1 MKKIV
6 AILLALALAF
16 ALAACGASGAP
27 SGPSSGSTP
36 PAAANS
42 GTPSNTDSSDP
53 VTLAFVI
60 PGTNSQYWNQYCGT
74 GCMNAITDIEKEYGV
89 TVNATMYGATDEGDT
104 ESYLGIMESTIATRP
119 DIIITATMEENGTI
133 SVVKDAYNAGIYLN
147 FFSLGIAAGNDEYF
161 GALYYCDQPQ
171 QGEVAGEFIGGKLI
185 EKYGDLEDWSEYYV
199 GAHLATSTSVLE
211 QKMEMFSKKIAEVC
225 PGINVLDTLYNEN
238 DVNTAQANVENQIS
252 TYGDK
257 LVAIFGGNNVS
268 GDGIVLAVKN
278 SGRTDIIS
286 CAVDSDE
293 TEIEGLVNGH
303 LTAILCQT
311 PYAQTYYA
319 TYDALKAFLDGVDL
333 DTFNNSEPSYNY
345 PCTPVTAENMEETE
359 YAALLDP
366 TTLAL
371 WLAGPVLTRPA
382 GIQFEQKGRVIANE

>member
-1 MKKIV
+1 MKKLISIFLV
-6 AILLALALAF
+6 LVMMLAM
-16 ALAACGASGAP
+16 ASCASTDSKDTNKNTEGNN
-27 SGPSSGSTP
+27 SGSTP
-36 PAAANS
+36 TS
-42 GTPSNTDSSDP
+42 

-74 GCMNAITDIEKEYGV
+74 GCMNAITDIEKEYNV
-89 TVNATMYGATDEGDT
+89 KVNATMYGDTDEGNT
-104 ESYLGIMESTIATRP
+104 EGYLGIMESTIATKP

-147 FFSLGIAAGNDEYF
+147 FFSLGIADGYDEYY

-171 QGEVAGEFIGGKLI
+171 QGEVAGEFIASQLI

-199 GAHLATSTSVLE
+199 GVHLATSTSVLE
-211 QKMEMFSKKIAEVC
+211 QKIAMFNEKIAELC
-225 PGINVLDTLYNEN
+225 PGIQVLDTLYNEN

-278 SGRTDIIS
+278 AGRTDIVS

-293 TEIEGLVNGH
+293 TEIEGLQNGY

-311 PYAQTYYA
+311 PYDQTYHA

-333 DTFNNSEPSYNY
+333 DTFNKSASSYNY
-345 PCTPVTAENMEETE
+345 PCTPVTKDNMTETE

-366 TTLAL
+366 TTLAYYNS
-371 WLAGPVLTRPA
+371 W
-382 GIQFEQKGRVIANE
+382 FN